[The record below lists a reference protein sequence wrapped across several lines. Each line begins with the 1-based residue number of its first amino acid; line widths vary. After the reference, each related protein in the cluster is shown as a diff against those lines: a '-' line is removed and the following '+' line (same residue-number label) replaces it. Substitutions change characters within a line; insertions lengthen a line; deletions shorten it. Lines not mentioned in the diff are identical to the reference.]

1 MLRQELSLT
10 KVFNGHQENTSL
22 SLSLSSIFLL
32 LTIGSKITCNI
43 FNRVKDIA
51 INKTKK
57 DIIDDEKWASKQD
70 KN

>member
-10 KVFNGHQENTSL
+10 KAFNGQQENTSL

-32 LTIGSKITCNI
+32 LTIASKITCSI

-51 INKTKK
+51 INKTK
-57 DIIDDEKWASKQD
+57 I
-70 KN
+70 